1 MFTNDKSIEN
11 IQQLI
16 VELKKYLSL
25 QKKYARLEI
34 TEKLTV
40 LLSML
45 ILILIIIIL
54 GMVVLFYLSFTLAHV
69 LAPLVGGLVMSFALI
84 SLFHLILI
92 IFVIT
97 YRKKLIINPMA
108 KFMANLFL
116 ENQP

>member
-45 ILILIIIIL
+45 ILILIVIIL
-54 GMVVLFYLSFTLAHV
+54 GMVGMSVGISRGASPGRILA
-69 LAPLVGGLVMSFALI
+69 SALR
-84 SLFHLILI
+84 HGYWP
-92 IFVIT
+92 V
-97 YRKKLIINPMA
+97 NNA
-108 KFMANLFL
+108 
-116 ENQP
+116 